1 MGELDDC
8 VDECYELLW
17 ALLVDGS
24 IVPIEEC
31 MYCFGFVMYQGQA
44 HSCPDFEGD
53 SRETSEIDSLRE
65 VICRVSVRE

>member
-24 IVPIEEC
+24 IVPVEEC
-31 MYCFGFVMYQGQA
+31 MFCFGIIMYQGQA
-44 HSCPDFEGD
+44 HNCPDFD
-53 SRETSEIDSLRE
+53 DNRDTSEIDDLRA
-65 VICRVSVRE
+65 VIDKVSVRE